1 MQPLCRTMNL
11 STSCNDAIATH
22 SMMQHSSV
30 QPNVKFYCAE
40 LWAGT
45 LQLAVSKNIYK
56 QSQSYGEREWTH
68 TMGSEHTPYF
78 DRVRMFK
85 PNESDHTENK
95 TGLECHWTS
104 WKCGTFKNSEK
115 GPMCAS
121 NMESPL
127 ASFSLIMWEKGLFPT
142 TYLFDI
148 MTNLTN
154 IQFYFNYI

>member
-1 MQPLCRTMNL
+1 MISAGTIRPDCALITILRSKQCWSNNTATIEYSRTMNL

-45 LQLAVSKNIYK
+45 LQHAVSKNIYK
-56 QSQSYGEREWTH
+56 QSQLYREREWTH
-68 TMGSEHTPYF
+68 TMGSERKPYF

-95 TGLECHWTS
+95 
-104 WKCGTFKNSEK
+104 KCGTFKNNEK

-121 NMESPL
+121 NMEFPL
-127 ASFSLIMWEKGLFPT
+127 A
-142 TYLFDI
+142 
-148 MTNLTN
+148 
-154 IQFYFNYI
+154 